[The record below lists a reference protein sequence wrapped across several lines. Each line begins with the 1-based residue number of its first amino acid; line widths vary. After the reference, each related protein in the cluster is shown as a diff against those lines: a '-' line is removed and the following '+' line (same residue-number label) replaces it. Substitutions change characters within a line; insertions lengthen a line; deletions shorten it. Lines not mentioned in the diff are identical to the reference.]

1 MWPGSSRE
9 VRDADRQI
17 AAGSRA
23 VRTAPQTPAVLR
35 VSTGVLG
42 GRAGEGCT
50 ADWCRGQTALPWCA
64 EMGDASPAQ
73 RALLCGAVLV
83 QNDGSV
89 MIYQLLLG
97 CPPEHQRCTGLC
109 SQLRGRKVKD
119 EPSSW
124 TAANLKGSSLKALV

>member
-1 MWPGSSRE
+1 M
-9 VRDADRQI
+9 ARQQSGGQGRGQAE
-17 AAGSRA
+17 AAEPSGRP
-23 VRTAPQTPAVLR
+23 RRHLR
-35 VSTGVLG
+35 FSVSTGVLG

-50 ADWCRGQTALPWCA
+50 ADWCRGQTALPWCV

-97 CPPEHQRCTGLC
+97 CPPEHQCWTGLC